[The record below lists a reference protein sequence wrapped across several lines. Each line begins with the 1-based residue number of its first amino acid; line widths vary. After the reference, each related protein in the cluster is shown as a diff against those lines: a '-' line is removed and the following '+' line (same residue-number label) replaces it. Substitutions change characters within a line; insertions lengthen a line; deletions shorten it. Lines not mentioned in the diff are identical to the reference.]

1 LAVKRS
7 ELGTASIKQVY
18 TQSIF
23 SLSFDFLGIFAGI
36 ILTTAIIIIN
46 KKPWLLLVYPP
57 ILSIRGNVNGIFSSK
72 LGTLLHIGF
81 IEPKIIGNSEEY
93 YRLILAIIAISSLNF
108 LGIGFFSF
116 FICKFLLLITSVDLL
131 DIILF
136 LFLVGTIATLFSIF
150 ITSFVA
156 FITYRKALD
165 PDLIV
170 YPIMSTV
177 NDIIITI
184 IFMEIGQ
191 IIGSPFYYNSKIF
204 LTILLA
210 GFLVV
215 LIYTVSKN
223 IRYTDYRKTMIE
235 STPILLITI
244 LVGNITGSILAPI
257 REYLNENLII
267 LAILP
272 AINDTLGD
280 EGSMIASTTTTNLA
294 LGYLEPRI
302 SNIKLDIA
310 RNRIFGVFL
319 AGLSITALYGI
330 VASFFVRNITLKDVI
345 NSSIT
350 STLANI
356 IGFLLVVPLS
366 FILAIATFRRGW
378 DPDNLTLPLLTTF
391 TDLIGVSSV
400 ALITYLL

>member
-1 LAVKRS
+1 
-7 ELGTASIKQVY
+7 
-18 TQSIF
+18 
-23 SLSFDFLGIFAGI
+23 
-36 ILTTAIIIIN
+36 
-46 KKPWLLLVYPP
+46 
-57 ILSIRGNVNGIFSSK
+57 
-72 LGTLLHIGF
+72 
-81 IEPKIIGNSEEY
+81 
-93 YRLILAIIAISSLNF
+93 
-108 LGIGFFSF
+108 
-116 FICKFLLLITSVDLL
+116 
-131 DIILF
+131 
-136 LFLVGTIATLFSIF
+136 LFSIF

-204 LTILLA
+204 LTIVLA

-223 IRYTDYRKTMIE
+223 IRYTDYRKTVIE

-330 VASFFVRNITLKDVI
+330 VASFFVKNITLKDVI